1 MQYSISLFYLF
12 RPFFYTCIYVCV
24 CARSLCLYKYIIY
37 IRNIL
42 PVNNF
47 KVYSDLLIN
56 YNDEKIKIKEV
67 FNYLLYSNN
76 MNIGFVKEEK

>member
-12 RPFFYTCIYVCV
+12 RPFFYTCMYVCV
-24 CARSLCLYKYIIY
+24 RVVCVYINIY

-56 YNDEKIKIKEV
+56 YNDEKIKIKAV
-67 FNYLLYSNN
+67 LYYLFYSNN
-76 MNIGFVKEEK
+76 INIGFIKEEK